1 MASEAQEPVPA
12 PAPALPPEPPRRG
25 RGLLRGL
32 VLVVLVLF
40 LSLGA
45 AVLAGP
51 GPWPWTVTGPTTATT
66 TPPTTATTTPSPTG
80 TPRDEVPAPPP
91 VTASPDRPLAGIGV
105 AGSPR
110 GRPLPPPPGGGPHA
124 FVSFQEDGV
133 TPVGYDPCRLLHY
146 VVRPDGAPPGGE
158 EMVHAAVAR
167 ISEVTGLQFVHDGPT
182 DEAPSR
188 EREIYQPDRY
198 GNRWA
203 PVLVAWQT
211 EGENP
216 ALAGDIVGEGGSVAV
231 SLGDGPRIY
240 VTGTVSLDG
249 PRMNELLAE
258 GEEAAV
264 RSIVLHEFGHLAG
277 LGHVDDD
284 TQLMYPEARREVT
297 DFAAGDLTGLARLG
311 SGPCVPEL

>member
-1 MASEAQEPVPA
+1 V
-12 PAPALPPEPPRRG
+12 
-25 RGLLRGL
+25 LRGL

-51 GPWPWTVTGPTTATT
+51 GPWPWRTAPPPPAPDTSAAPTS
-66 TPPTTATTTPSPTG
+66 TPQ
-80 TPRDEVPAPPP
+80 DDVPAPPP
-91 VTASPDRPLAGIGV
+91 VTAAPDRPTAGIGV

-110 GRPLPPPPGGGPHA
+110 GRPLPPPPEGGPHA
-124 FVSFQEDGV
+124 FVSFQTDGV
-133 TPVGYDPCRLLHY
+133 TPVGYDSCRLLHY
-146 VVRPDGAPPGGE
+146 VVRPDGAPAGGE
-158 EMVHAAVAR
+158 AIVHAAVAR
-167 ISEVTGLQFVHDGPT
+167 LSEVTGLQFVHDGPT

-188 EREIYQPDRY
+188 EREIFQPDRY

-203 PVLVAWQT
+203 PILIAWET
-211 EGENP
+211 EEQNP

-240 VTGTVSLDG
+240 LTGTVSLDA
-249 PRMNELLAE
+249 PRLADLLDR

-264 RSIVLHEFGHLAG
+264 RSIVLHELGHLAG
-277 LGHVDDD
+277 LGHVEDNS
-284 TQLMYPEARREVT
+284 QLMYPETRREVT

-311 SGPCVPEL
+311 TGPCVPEL